1 MEEVVNIHSWKL
13 SVWLSSLHGS
23 HPLRTSLRLTRAGAG
38 AWAAPPPSPRR
49 SPSPPA
55 PPCGPCVVWGGG
67 EHSRTSSPP
76 SHLRPLPPSA
86 RPSSAPAPRVLGFPA
101 SHPFRR
107 PAAGRVPLS
116 RPRGTRRW
124 EGNSSLRER
133 ESRAKGTNAKPSQLQ
148 AVGSCPGRTH
158 GAGLWT
164 PLELPPHQV
173 PLEGSGAGRGEVK
186 GFCCLL
192 LPFAW
197 DLLIPVSSGK
207 S

>member
-23 HPLRTSLRLTRAGAG
+23 HPLCTSLRLTRAGAG
-38 AWAAPPPSPRR
+38 AWAAPPPSLRR

-55 PPCGPCVVWGGG
+55 PPCGPCVVRGGG

-86 RPSSAPAPRVLGFPA
+86 PPSSPPAPRVPGFPV
-101 SHPFRR
+101 SHPSRR

-124 EGNSSLRER
+124 
-133 ESRAKGTNAKPSQLQ
+133 KGTAPSARGKAEPKGQTPAQASSRPSAPVLDGHTGLAVD
-148 AVGSCPGRTH
+148 AVGAATAPGAPGR
-158 GAGLWT
+158 LWCW
-164 PLELPPHQV
+164 
-173 PLEGSGAGRGEVK
+173 K
-186 GFCCLL
+186 G
-192 LPFAW
+192 
-197 DLLIPVSSGK
+197 
-207 S
+207 

>member
-67 EHSRTSSPP
+67 EYSRTSSLP

-86 RPSSAPAPRVLGFPA
+86 RPSSPPAPRVPGFPV
-101 SHPFRR
+101 SHPSGAPPLAGYPSGG
-107 PAAGRVPLS
+107 PAG
-116 RPRGTRRW
+116 
-124 EGNSSLRER
+124 
-133 ESRAKGTNAKPSQLQ
+133 
-148 AVGSCPGRTH
+148 H
-158 GAGLWT
+158 GAGKGIAPSARGKAKPKGQTPTQASSRPSAPVLDGHTEPAVDAAGAATTPGAPGRLWCW
-164 PLELPPHQV
+164 
-173 PLEGSGAGRGEVK
+173 K
-186 GFCCLL
+186 G
-192 LPFAW
+192 
-197 DLLIPVSSGK
+197 
-207 S
+207 